1 MVNAALPVSALL
13 VPPIRVETGRQKKK
27 NQVNAG
33 FRKDMRA
40 SAKQCY
46 SSLC

>member
-1 MVNAALPVSALL
+1 MNAALPVSALL
-13 VPPIRVETGRQKKK
+13 VPPIRVETGRQKKKK